1 MYLWG
6 KYGKFIRYRGAVD
19 FETASGSATPAEK
32 DRRTST
38 PYRNLDRHTQN
49 KSSNYR
55 DNRRAYTFDVILVVQ
70 SWVKKHIGYL
80 ALSFP
85 CYCFLAARLE
95 SQSFHSWDRT
105 HGQLTRHQHHQHPQH
120 WASLIGPLG

>member
-6 KYGKFIRYRGAVD
+6 KYGKFRYRGAAD
-19 FETASGSATPAEK
+19 IETATGSATPAEK

-38 PYRNLDRHTQN
+38 PYRDIDRYSKN
-49 KSSNYR
+49 KSSTYR

-105 HGQLTRHQHHQHPQH
+105 HGQLTRHHQHRQR
-120 WASLIGPLG
+120 WAY